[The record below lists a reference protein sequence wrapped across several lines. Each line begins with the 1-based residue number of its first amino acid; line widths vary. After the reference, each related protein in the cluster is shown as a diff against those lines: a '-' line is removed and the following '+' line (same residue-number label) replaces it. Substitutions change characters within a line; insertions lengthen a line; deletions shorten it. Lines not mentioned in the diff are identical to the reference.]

1 MVLVRLI
8 ICNVLVVARM
18 SRAKTDLPNPG
29 DGSIKQMDNCIA
41 QEITQSTHTQHLT
54 IKHTKSHTHT
64 PIPHT
69 NTNTQK
75 SKHTQNH
82 SEIYNAI
89 KYTQI
94 LHASICETSAS
105 KGAYNWN
112 VPSFI
117 MIYDRQPN
125 WPTDRR
131 TEGVIGN
138 FHLQKL
144 TEECP

>member
-105 KGAYNWN
+105 KGAYN
-112 VPSFI
+112 
-117 MIYDRQPN
+117 
-125 WPTDRR
+125 
-131 TEGVIGN
+131 
-138 FHLQKL
+138 
-144 TEECP
+144 